1 MTIRTLS
8 GRTPNSAPTKKGITS
23 IIRTLDFKN
32 ESVNV
37 QNYLLNIVHTG
48 IVQRSSQSLKFIE
61 IWQLKST
68 GVRSKESRQESQQRI
83 SYYDLFLVDYLF
95 FFVDYLFLVDYVQY
109 LRNLH
114 FQATVFVMSKSKPL
128 TSKISTILVM
138 CRTLKGVS
146 RPLGSRGRLPR
157 SYRCGCCSRSCL
169 SQIGTALSIG
179 NTSHRTIKWVQGR
192 LSPPP

>member
-8 GRTPNSAPTKKGITS
+8 GRTPNSAPTKKASITS
-23 IIRTLDFKN
+23 MIRTLDFN
-32 ESVNV
+32 DESVNV

-95 FFVDYLFLVDYVQY
+95 FFRRLFISRRLCAIFKKFTFSSNCFCDVKVQTAYVQNLY
-109 LRNLH
+109 L
-114 FQATVFVMSKSKPL
+114 
-128 TSKISTILVM
+128 
-138 CRTLKGVS
+138 
-146 RPLGSRGRLPR
+146 
-157 SYRCGCCSRSCL
+157 
-169 SQIGTALSIG
+169 
-179 NTSHRTIKWVQGR
+179 
-192 LSPPP
+192 